1 MTSSRYAR
9 SGPARTIVALIIGA
23 SASIAGSGQ
32 ALAAPQC
39 APRKISA
46 TGGNAGMAFFAKS
59 KARTAWIRKVS
70 GEPRLGPTYA
80 QWLRAADR
88 RTVCR
93 KVDNRFVCLAVA
105 LPCRSPR
112 VVIVA
117 PAQRVIAQS
126 NPSVR
131 PVKPARPL

>member
-1 MTSSRYAR
+1 MTSSGY
-9 SGPARTIVALIIGA
+9 SGGRGAQLVGALLIGA
-23 SASIAGSGQ
+23 SSIAVFGADAS
-32 ALAAPQC
+32 AAPLC

-59 KARTAWIRKVS
+59 KARAAWIRKVS

-93 KVDNRFVCLAVA
+93 KIDNRFVCLAVA

-112 VVIVA
+112 VVFVA
-117 PAQRVIAQS
+117 PAERAIAHT

>member
-1 MTSSRYAR
+1 MASPYMRRVMAVL
-9 SGPARTIVALIIGA
+9 GAAALIA
-23 SASIAGSGQ
+23 SGSMTFGAGS
-32 ALAAPQC
+32 AEAAPQC

-46 TGGNAGMAFFAKS
+46 TGGNSGMSYFAKA
-59 KARTAWIRKVS
+59 KARAAWIKKVS
-70 GEPRLGPTYA
+70 DDARLGPTYA

-117 PAQRVIAQS
+117 PQERRAADVTH
-126 NPSVR
+126 SVR